1 MILYGRE
8 CQSRIKMSENLKC
21 LECIPQELNESPG
34 ESLARPP
41 LLTLPTFLG
50 CFYTAGVKC
59 QKSFF
64 DTSWPS
70 EELVTG
76 SNRPQ
81 IPGLLRQMAKVI
93 LQAFSFLS
101 SSTESQQSWSQSQL
115 SQGPREE
122 AELPGKNMQTPH
134 RGEAAWRQTQDHL
147 VWRDDPLYQFAHCAT
162 QNWCNLCK
170 DCKNIQWVW
179 N

>member
-1 MILYGRE
+1 
-8 CQSRIKMSENLKC
+8 MSENLKC

-50 CFYTAGVKC
+50 GFYTAGVKC

-101 SSTESQQSWSQSQL
+101 SSTESQQS
-115 SQGPREE
+115 
-122 AELPGKNMQTPH
+122 
-134 RGEAAWRQTQDHL
+134 
-147 VWRDDPLYQFAHCAT
+147 
-162 QNWCNLCK
+162 
-170 DCKNIQWVW
+170 
-179 N
+179 